1 MVLFGCISSR
11 SRKVQTSPPD
21 NSCFV
26 RALSCSDKSSKIPE
40 TLVPTITGHSKESLE
55 RNFHI
60 ACVQLVSLNF
70 ALHEATTGA
79 IICTTPKSSRQH
91 ARKYKPDTLRELRD
105 MYYKSVLGGA
115 DRLDLLSTGFEDF
128 TPRDSRR
135 NSPSQ
140 STAAASPAYELQQY
154 NYYHKSKQGN
164 ELDSFDT
171 LNFFPT
177 SLRATVPLSTD
188 TTQTRITVP
197 KQISLSQFANHKY
210 DPDDSAF
217 EGCSSVNS
225 TSTTSGCYDVTTADV
240 WVKRSLSFEEDDES
254 IDSGFDPRTST
265 RTLYLKSTYV

>member
-1 MVLFGCISSR
+1 MALFGCISSR
-11 SRKVQTSPPD
+11 SRKLQTSPPD
-21 NSCFV
+21 SSCFI

-40 TLVPTITGHSKESLE
+40 TLVPTITGHTTESLK

-79 IICTTPKSSRQH
+79 VICTTPKSSRQH
-91 ARKYKPDTLRELRD
+91 TRKYRPDTLRELRD
-105 MYYKSVLGGA
+105 MYYESVLGGA
-115 DRLDLLSTGFEDF
+115 DRLDLLATGFEEF

-135 NSPSQ
+135 NSTSE
-140 STAAASPAYELQQY
+140 STAAASPAYELGQNY
-154 NYYHKSKQGN
+154 NNKSKQGN

-177 SLRATVPLSTD
+177 SLRVTVPLSRD
-188 TTQTRITVP
+188 TTQDMITVP

-217 EGCSSVNS
+217 EGCSSFH
-225 TSTTSGCYDVTTADV
+225 TTTTTSGCYDVTSADV
-240 WVKRSLSFEEDDES
+240 WVKRSLSFEEEDES
-254 IDSGFDPRTST
+254 TDSGFGSRTST